1 MSGTPVTP
9 LALAPAEKPT
19 MYFVGVT
26 TGQSMIMRV
35 FPKWARHLGLGDC
48 RLKGI
53 DLALHDDA
61 RRYRQVVAFIREDR
75 MSLGALVTTHKL
87 DLLYASRDLFD
98 ELDEFADRMGEVSAI
113 SKSGGR
119 LCGSAKDPITS
130 GLALRDFLGPH
141 HWETSKAHAFI
152 MGAGGSSIAL
162 CSSLARQD
170 GGRTPPAR
178 IVVSN
183 RSPRRLSEMQE
194 VNRRQ
199 DLRVPIEYVLTPRPE
214 DNDAVLRG
222 LPPGSLVVN
231 ATGLGKDA
239 PGSPLSDAAEFP
251 HGGIAWDFNYRGD
264 LLFLQQARRQAAAR
278 ALRVEDGWR
287 YFVYGW
293 LAVIAEVFHREIP
306 LEGAAFEDLCAIAEG
321 ERSPARG

>member
-1 MSGTPVTP
+1 MSGTPVTT
-9 LALAPAEKPT
+9 LSLVPADRPT

-48 RLKGI
+48 VLKGI
-53 DLALHDDA
+53 DLALHDEA
-61 RRYRQVVAFIREDR
+61 SRYREVVTFLKEDR
-75 MSLGALVTTHKL
+75 LSLGALVTTHKL
-87 DLLYASRDLFD
+87 DLLHASRDLFD
-98 ELDEFADRMGEVSAI
+98 DLDDFAGLMGEVSSI
-113 SKSGGR
+113 SKSNGR
-119 LCGSAKDPITS
+119 LCGGAKDPITS
-130 GLALRDFLGPH
+130 GLAVNVFLDPR

-162 CSSLARQD
+162 CSSLARPD
-170 GGRTPPAR
+170 GGRTPPAG

-183 RSPRRLSEMQE
+183 RSPRRLSEVQE

-199 DLRVPIEYVLTPRPE
+199 DLRVPIKYVLTPRPE

-222 LPPGSLVVN
+222 LPRGSLVVN

-264 LLFLQQARRQAAAR
+264 LVFLRQARRQAALR

-287 YFVYGW
+287 YFIYGW

-306 LEGAAFEDLCAIAEG
+306 LGGAAFEDLCWIAG
-321 ERSPARG
+321 EERGPAHG